1 MAHKH
6 TQAQIDAVI
15 NEWRG
20 KHAVEKM
27 IAEYDGSK
35 WSKYQRYRM
44 EGGFIFHIATDT
56 LKLTITPPD
65 AKLETTRVAKAEAR
79 LAKKAKSRKVIP
91 DTFDAKV
98 TGKPTIMDK
107 ANAQLVA
114 AAKAAKTPKAEAAQ
128 VSVHHGVALLGPER
142 TGSGPSV

>member
-6 TQAQIDAVI
+6 TQSQIDAVI
-15 NEWRG
+15 NHWRG

-44 EGGFIFHIATDT
+44 DGGFIFHIATDT

-65 AKLETTRVAKAEAR
+65 AKLEAKRA
-79 LAKKAKSRKVIP
+79 AKVEVKLSKERTSEKVIR

-98 TGKPTIMDK
+98 TGKPTLLDK
-107 ANAQLVA
+107 GNTKLVA
-114 AAKAAKTPKAEAAQ
+114 VAKATKKSKTEAAN
-128 VSVHHGVALLGPER
+128 
-142 TGSGPSV
+142 

>member
-6 TQAQIDAVI
+6 TQSQIDAVI
-15 NEWRG
+15 NMWRG

-65 AKLETTRVAKAEAR
+65 AKLEAKRAAKAEAK
-79 LAKKAKSRKVIP
+79 LAKEVKSGKVIL
-91 DTFDAKV
+91 DTFDARV
-98 TGKPTIMDK
+98 TGNLTPVDK
-107 ANAQLVA
+107 QNAKLVA
-114 AAKAAKTPKAEAAQ
+114 AAKAAKAPKTAA
-128 VSVHHGVALLGPER
+128 AK
-142 TGSGPSV
+142 

>member
-6 TQAQIDAVI
+6 TQSQIDAVI
-15 NEWRG
+15 NQWRG
-20 KHAVEKM
+20 KRAVEKM

-65 AKLETTRVAKAEAR
+65 ANLEAR
-79 LAKKAKSRKVIP
+79 LAKKGKSEKGIRG
-91 DTFDAKV
+91 DAKV
-98 TGKPTIMDK
+98 TGNLTPMDK
-107 ANAQLVA
+107 QNAKLVA
-114 AAKAAKTPKAEAAQ
+114 AAKAAKAPKTAA
-128 VSVHHGVALLGPER
+128 AN
-142 TGSGPSV
+142 

>member
-15 NEWRG
+15 NRWRG
-20 KHAVEKM
+20 KYAVEKM

-44 EGGFIFHIATDT
+44 NGGFIFNIATDT

-65 AKLETTRVAKAEAR
+65 AKLEAKRAAKSEAKLVVA
-79 LAKKAKSRKVIP
+79 AKKV
-91 DTFDAKV
+91 
-98 TGKPTIMDK
+98 
-107 ANAQLVA
+107 
-114 AAKAAKTPKAEAAQ
+114 EA
-128 VSVHHGVALLGPER
+128 VR
-142 TGSGPSV
+142 